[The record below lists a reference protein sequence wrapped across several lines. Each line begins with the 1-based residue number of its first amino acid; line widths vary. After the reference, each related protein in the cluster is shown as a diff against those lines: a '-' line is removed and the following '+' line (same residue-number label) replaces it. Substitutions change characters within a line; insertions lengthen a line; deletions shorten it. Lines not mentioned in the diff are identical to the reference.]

1 MKKLFT
7 KHYQSQLLKTKK
19 IKINNK
25 IYIGFHLNDL
35 LIIKLKKD
43 YLKNDYDFT
52 LKGLTYINKNKLQN
66 SILNIIKNDN

>member
-25 IYIGFHLNDL
+25 TYIGFDLNDL

-52 LKGLTYINKNKLQN
+52 LKGLTYINKNKLTN
-66 SILNIIKNDN
+66 SILNII

>member
-7 KHYQSQLLKTKK
+7 KHYQSQILKTKK

-25 IYIGFHLNDL
+25 TYIGFHLNDL

-52 LKGLTYINKNKLQN
+52 LKGLTYINKNKLTN
-66 SILNIIKNDN
+66 SILNII

>member
-35 LIIKLKKD
+35 LIIKLK
-43 YLKNDYDFT
+43 NDYDFT
-52 LKGLTYINKNKLQN
+52 LKGLTFINKNKLTN
-66 SILNIIKNDN
+66 SILNII